1 MSMVPPTAARVQRGA
16 LSRAVRSSRSVV
28 AKTPCVFPW
37 GRPNWIDY
45 VYKSRWGCSILIPQG
60 PPYYSVGLS
69 PRKLDTID
77 HLYSPLSQG
86 TSCGINGGRLYS
98 LELVKPATYPIT
110 LPMRAPVANARRGY

>member
-1 MSMVPPTAARVQRGA
+1 MSQWTWRPSSHG
-16 LSRAVRSSRSVV
+16 LDRSPR
-28 AKTPCVFPW
+28 TRHQTLR

-45 VYKSRWGCSILIPQG
+45 AYKSRWGCSILIPQG
-60 PPYYSVGLS
+60 PPYYSFSLS

-86 TSCGINGGRLYS
+86 KSYGINGRRLCS

-110 LPMRAPVANARRGY
+110 LPMRAPVANARRLFFND